1 MLMHLTVKLL
11 SVVFAFALILS
22 PLAAA
27 DQASITIP
35 HNGRA
40 TVLTLD
46 LKQNDNVSFS
56 WTANA
61 SVTFQINDASGN
73 NYLTDVGQTGNGN
86 WNVVS
91 DNSYV
96 FNFRNTNGLY
106 TVTVQWTI
114 NHNTPI
120 SVTTAYLLVGIAFV
134 LVIATIF
141 IYTMNKKHTPPKTS
155 SRGSGLETPQIP

>member
-1 MLMHLTVKLL
+1 MYRTVKLL
-11 SVVFAFALILS
+11 AVVFAFALILS
-22 PLAAA
+22 PIAAA

-35 HNGRA
+35 HNGRV

-61 SVTFQINDASGN
+61 SVTFQINDASGT
-73 NYLTDVGQTGNGN
+73 NYVSQVGQTGNGN
-86 WNVVS
+86 WNVPA

-96 FNFRNTNGLY
+96 FTFHNTSNLN

-114 NHNTPI
+114 NHSTPI

-134 LVIATIF
+134 LVIATTF
-141 IYTMNKKHTPPKTS
+141 IWTMNKKHASPKA
-155 SRGSGLETPQIP
+155 QQ